1 MTATLLSQIRNTVVV
16 DVDSM
21 DPTVAER
28 HSANGTAKFAD
39 MTSNQVI
46 LPILT
51 IQHLPASTLASQS
64 VPN

>member
-28 HSANGTAKFAD
+28 HSANGAAKFAD
-39 MTSNQVI
+39 MTSNQVK
-46 LPILT
+46 T
-51 IQHLPASTLASQS
+51 T
-64 VPN
+64 